1 MINKTNMLKQENSGG
16 KKFESQEMNTAEA
29 SLKVDPTI
37 LTKAQPRDIHKQYD
51 SEGMCVEE

>member
-1 MINKTNMLKQENSGG
+1 MAYNQESSKGKQ
-16 KKFESQEMNTAEA
+16 FESQEMNTAEA

-37 LTKAQPRDIHKQYD
+37 LTKAHPGDIHMQDD

>member
-1 MINKTNMLKQENSGG
+1 MLKQENSGG

-37 LTKAQPRDIHKQYD
+37 LTKAQPGDIHKQYD

>member
-1 MINKTNMLKQENSGG
+1 MATQDTSEG

-29 SLKVDPTI
+29 SLKVDPTLVDGAEI
-37 LTKAQPRDIHKQYD
+37 GDIHKQYD